1 MRRFLSNY
9 FDLLF
14 SVVQTEKQS
23 LRSQCEALQ
32 QEQVISNEENSRLAL
47 RTHELEKENAALR
60 GRTEEAVHRGKLD
73 ASNVR
78 VEMLR
83 ERGDIE
89 RERDR
94 LHSQL
99 QGFHSYATS
108 DPVSTRMGDRLWTGK
123 PFWYVTSQL
132 GQLSLSSL
140 RGR

>member
-1 MRRFLSNY
+1 M
-9 FDLLF
+9 
-14 SVVQTEKQS
+14 
-23 LRSQCEALQ
+23 
-32 QEQVISNEENSRLAL
+32 L

-60 GRTEEAVHRGKLD
+60 GRAEEAVHRGRLD

-99 QGFHSYATS
+99 QGIS
-108 DPVSTRMGDRLWTGK
+108 
-123 PFWYVTSQL
+123 
-132 GQLSLSSL
+132 SLSSL
-140 RGR
+140 P